1 MQIILFVLQLLASIA
16 PWVAKALNAIHESQA
31 GGLRTYDRLVE
42 IAYGMVDN
50 VSRLDFPGEN
60 QDEKNI
66 KKYLEAVKSTAMAA
80 EAIGIAVK
88 DHQVMKAVQDA
99 FVVWK
104 QIRTSDALA
113 PAALTVATARAGS

>member
-1 MQIILFVLQLLASIA
+1 MQIILFVLQLLATIA
-16 PWVAKALNAIHESQA
+16 PWVAKTINAIHESQA

-50 VSRLDFPGEN
+50 VSKLNFPGES
-60 QDEKNI
+60 EEERNI
-66 KKYLEAVKSTAMAA
+66 KTFLEAVKATATAA
-80 EAIGIAVK
+80 SAIGIAAK

-104 QIRTSDALA
+104 QLRSSE
-113 PAALTVATARAGS
+113 TVAPMVATVPAPS